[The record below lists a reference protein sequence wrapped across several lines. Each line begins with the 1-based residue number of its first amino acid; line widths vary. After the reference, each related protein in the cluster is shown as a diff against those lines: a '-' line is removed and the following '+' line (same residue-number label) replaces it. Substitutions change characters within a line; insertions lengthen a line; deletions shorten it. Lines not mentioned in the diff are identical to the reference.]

1 MGGGG
6 KGGGGGGAPQ
16 QVTSTTTSSNIPE
29 YARPYVENML
39 QSAQA
44 QIYNDDMTSFR
55 PYEAYSSDPSKYF
68 AGFSPM
74 QQQAQQA
81 AFNLQTPGQFGLGS
95 ELAGQAGIQSLGAQ
109 QRADFLGNQA
119 LGYGQAGQM
128 YGDVGQMYGAQGA
141 QQAQLA
147 AQNAQRQAQMF
158 GQGAVQTGQQALGY
172 GAQGAGYG
180 QGAVNLGQQATN
192 LARQQ
197 GLGYGAQGAG
207 YGAAAAGLAP
217 QAQRYGQGAAD
228 IGMGGLGFGAMGA
241 GFGGRGAQAAEQG
254 FGAGE
259 AFARQATDPA
269 ATKAYMSPYM
279 QNVVDFQK
287 TQAARDFQIA
297 QQARQAGA
305 VAKGAFG
312 GSRQAIENAEAQRNL
327 MSQLQGI
334 EGIGAQ
340 KAFEDAQRQQQFG
353 ANLGL
358 QGLQA
363 GYGGLGLGMQGAGVG
378 LSGLGT
384 AMQGQQAG
392 LAGLG
397 QAGSL
402 YGQGMQGAGVG
413 LQGLQGALAGSAQG
427 MQGYGQGIQGA
438 QAGMQGVQGAL
449 AGYNTGLSGVGQQL
463 AAGQLG
469 LAGTGQGIQGA
480 QAGMQ
485 GAQAGLQGV
494 QGATQAGQYGLAG
507 LGQGI
512 QAGSALGNLGG
523 QQLGAQQNIINA
535 QSTLGGQQ
543 QAMEQQK
550 INQAIQDFATQQQ
563 YPFMQLGML
572 NNLLR
577 GLPMQSMST
586 QQYQAAPSMLT
597 QGLGAA
603 GTLAGAYK
611 AFGGAGGGKVDSIKG
626 FKEGGS
632 IKGIAAFS
640 TGDVVNSVRAKLEAI
655 ADQPNGAAELA
666 KIVQTSSS
674 QEVREMA
681 QAVLMEKRIED
692 QAAQQAPQ
700 VPMSEGIAALP
711 APAMDQMASGGIV
724 AFSEGDQVEDP
735 DLKYQNMIQ
744 RQREAAGV
752 TGPANTKFKEFM
764 AAEVGA
770 LPGMKEQ
777 AKGQMMMDY
786 FSNFGTQPGGALFAG
801 LKAAKEVGPQFKAT
815 ADKVRKAEMDL
826 MKGQADLEQAD
837 RLEKLGLVD
846 KANALRDKYDDRAAA
861 YKRTMDAAN
870 VQARATMAN
879 SARPTDADKRIETIR
894 QAIIAKLPEDQRAA
908 ALKNPAI
915 TAEAQS
921 QYFQSLNLA
930 GAKLDIATVNAI
942 TAREEKDDAL
952 RALRIRLSTADD
964 KDMPGIMA
972 AMEAR
977 KQQIRAEVTNAPAP
991 GTGAPAP
998 AVPSAQ
1004 KAPDISTVTGAPKGS
1019 TIGSFVQGKGFEV
1032 KDKGGNLIGYAQGK

>member
-1 MGGGG
+1 MNLLGMKRKLLPFSGPMGGGG
-6 KGGGGGGAPQ
+6 KGGGGGGPQ

-39 QSAQA
+39 ESAQA

-55 PYEAYSSDPSKYF
+55 PYEAYSSDPNKYF
-68 AGFSPM
+68 AEFSPM
-74 QQQAQQA
+74 QQKAQEA
-81 AFNLQTPGQFGLGS
+81 TYNLQMPGQFGLGS

-109 QRADFLGNQA
+109 QRANFLGDQA
-119 LGYGQAGQM
+119 LGYGQAGSM
-128 YGDVGQMYGAQGA
+128 YGSTGAEQA
-141 QQAQLA
+141 MAAARNAQQQAQ
-147 AQNAQRQAQMF
+147 M
-158 GQGAVQTGQQALGY
+158 
-172 GAQGAGYG
+172 
-180 QGAVNLGQQATN
+180 
-192 LARQQ
+192 
-197 GLGYGAQGAG
+197 YGAQGAG
-207 YGAAAAGLAP
+207 YGAQAAGLAG
-217 QAQRYGQGAAD
+217 QATGAGQAMAD
-228 IGMGGLGFGAMGA
+228 IGAQGLGFGAMGA
-241 GFGGRGAQAAEQG
+241 GFGQQGAEAARKGFEAQQAFESKS
-254 FGAGE
+254 
-259 AFARQATDPA
+259 TDPNA
-269 ATKAYMSPYM
+269 IKAFMSPYM
-279 QNVVDFQK
+279 QNVVDYQK

-305 VAKGAFG
+305 VSKGAFG

-334 EGIGAQ
+334 EGTGAQ
-340 KAFEDAQRQQQFG
+340 KAFEDAQKQQQFG
-353 ANLGL
+353 ANLGI

-384 AMQGQQAG
+384 ALQGRQGQ
-392 LAGLG
+392 LSGLG

-413 LQGLQGALAGSAQG
+413 L
-427 MQGYGQGIQGA
+427 
-438 QAGMQGVQGAL
+438 
-449 AGYNTGLSGVGQQL
+449 SGVGQQL
-463 AAGQLG
+463 GAGNLG

-485 GAQAGLQGV
+485 GVGQAVG
-494 QGATQAGQYGLAG
+494 AGQYGLAG

-535 QSTLGGQQ
+535 QSTMGGQQ
-543 QAMEQQK
+543 QAFEQQK
-550 INQAIQDFATQQQ
+550 INQMIQDFATQQQ

-611 AFGGAGGGKVDSIKG
+611 AFGA
-626 FKEGGS
+626 KEGGV
-632 IKGIAAFS
+632 IKGLKAGGAVAKYS

-711 APAMDQMASGGIV
+711 APAMDQMAGGGII

-735 DLKYQNMIQ
+735 DLKYQDMIK
-744 RQREAAGV
+744 RQREAAGI
-752 TGPANTKFKEFM
+752 TEPANTKFKEFM
-764 AAEVGA
+764 ASQVGA
-770 LPGMKEQ
+770 LPAMKEQ

-786 FSNFGTQPGGALFAG
+786 FSNYGTQPGGALFAG

>member
-1 MGGGG
+1 MNLLGMKRKLLPFSGPMGGGG
-6 KGGGGGGAPQ
+6 KGGGGGGPQ

-55 PYEAYSSDPSKYF
+55 PYEAYSSDPNKYF
-68 AGFSPM
+68 AEFSPM
-74 QQQAQQA
+74 QQKAQQDTY
-81 AFNLQTPGQFGLGS
+81 NLQLPGQFALGS
-95 ELAGQAGIQSLGAQ
+95 ELAGQAGIQSVGAKQ
-109 QRADFLGNQA
+109 QADFLGNQA
-119 LGYGQAGQM
+119 LGYGQAGSM
-128 YGDVGQMYGAQGA
+128 YGSTGAEQAMAAARGAQQQAQMYGAE
-141 QQAQLA
+141 
-147 AQNAQRQAQMF
+147 
-158 GQGAVQTGQQALGY
+158 
-172 GAQGAGYG
+172 
-180 QGAVNLGQQATN
+180 
-192 LARQQ
+192 
-197 GLGYGAQGAG
+197 
-207 YGAAAAGLAP
+207 
-217 QAQRYGQGAAD
+217 
-228 IGMGGLGFGAMGA
+228 GA

-254 FGAGE
+254 FSAGDR
-259 AFARQATDPA
+259 FASQATDPRA
-269 ATKAYMSPYM
+269 VQAYMSPYM
-279 QNVVDFQK
+279 QNVVDYQK

-312 GSRQAIENAEAQRNL
+312 GSRQAIMDSEAQRNL

-334 EGIGAQ
+334 EGMGAQ
-340 KAFEDAQRQQQFG
+340 EAFKNAQAQQQFG

-363 GYGGLGLGMQGAGVG
+363 GYGGLGLG
-378 LSGLGT
+378 
-384 AMQGQQAG
+384 
-392 LAGLG
+392 
-397 QAGSL
+397 
-402 YGQGMQGAGVG
+402 
-413 LQGLQGALAGSAQG
+413 
-427 MQGYGQGIQGA
+427 IQGA
-438 QAGMQGVQGAL
+438 Q
-449 AGYNTGLSGVGQQL
+449 TGLSGVGQQL
-463 AAGQLG
+463 GAGNLG
-469 LAGTGQGIQGA
+469 LAGTAQGI
-480 QAGMQ
+480 Q

-535 QSTLGGQQ
+535 QSTMGGQQ

-550 INQAIQDFATQQQ
+550 INQQIQDFATQQQ

-611 AFGGAGGGKVDSIKG
+611 AFGGAGGGMVDSVKG

-692 QAAQQAPQ
+692 QAAKQAPQ

-724 AFSEGDQVEDP
+724 AFAEGDLVNDEE

-744 RQREAAGV
+744 RQREAAGI

-786 FSNFGTQPGGALFAG
+786 FSNYGTQPGGALFAG

-846 KANALRDKYDDRAAA
+846 KANDLRNKYDDRAAA
-861 YKRTMDAAN
+861 YKRTMDAAR
-870 VQARATMAN
+870 VQAQASTAN
-879 SARPTDADKRIETIR
+879 AARPTDADKRIETIR

-930 GAKLDIATVNAI
+930 GAKLDIATINAI
-942 TAREEKDDAL
+942 TAREEKDPELKAL
-952 RALRIRLSTADD
+952 RTRLSMADD
-964 KDMPGIMA
+964 KDVPGILASIDA
-972 AMEAR
+972 A
-977 KQQIRAEVTNAPAP
+977 KQRVRAEVTNAPAP
-991 GTGAPAP
+991 
-998 AVPSAQ
+998 AVPGAQ

>member
-1 MGGGG
+1 MNLLGMKRKLLPFSGPMGGGG
-6 KGGGGGGAPQ
+6 KGGGGGGAQ
-16 QVTSTTTSSNIPE
+16 QVTSTTSNIPE

-55 PYEAYSSDPSKYF
+55 PYEAYSSDPNKYF
-68 AGFSPM
+68 AEFSPM
-74 QQQAQQA
+74 QQKAQQDTY
-81 AFNLQTPGQFGLGS
+81 NLQLPGQFALGS
-95 ELAGQAGIQSLGAQ
+95 ELAGQAGIQSVGAKQ
-109 QRADFLGNQA
+109 QADFLGNQA
-119 LGYGQAGQM
+119 LGYGQAGSM
-128 YGDVGQMYGAQGA
+128 YGSTGAEQAMAAARGAQQQAQMYGAE
-141 QQAQLA
+141 
-147 AQNAQRQAQMF
+147 
-158 GQGAVQTGQQALGY
+158 
-172 GAQGAGYG
+172 
-180 QGAVNLGQQATN
+180 
-192 LARQQ
+192 
-197 GLGYGAQGAG
+197 
-207 YGAAAAGLAP
+207 
-217 QAQRYGQGAAD
+217 
-228 IGMGGLGFGAMGA
+228 GA

-254 FGAGE
+254 FSAGE
-259 AFARQATDPA
+259 RFASQATDPRA
-269 ATKAYMSPYM
+269 VQAYMSPYM
-279 QNVVDFQK
+279 QNVVDYQK

-305 VAKGAFG
+305 VSKGAFG
-312 GSRQAIENAEAQRNL
+312 GSRQAIMDAEAQRNL

-334 EGIGAQ
+334 EGMGAQ
-340 KAFEDAQRQQQFG
+340 EAFKNAQAQQQFG

-363 GYGGLGLGMQGAGVG
+363 GYGGLGLG
-378 LSGLGT
+378 
-384 AMQGQQAG
+384 
-392 LAGLG
+392 
-397 QAGSL
+397 
-402 YGQGMQGAGVG
+402 
-413 LQGLQGALAGSAQG
+413 
-427 MQGYGQGIQGA
+427 IQGA
-438 QAGMQGVQGAL
+438 Q
-449 AGYNTGLSGVGQQL
+449 TGLSGVGQQL
-463 AAGQLG
+463 GAGNLG
-469 LAGTGQGIQGA
+469 LAGTAQGI
-480 QAGMQ
+480 Q

-494 QGATQAGQYGLAG
+494 QGATQAGQYGLQG

-523 QQLGAQQNIINA
+523 QQLGARQNIINA
-535 QSTLGGQQ
+535 QSTMGGQQ

-611 AFGGAGGGKVDSIKG
+611 AFGGAGGGMVDSVKG
-626 FKEGGS
+626 FKEGGA

-724 AFSEGDQVEDP
+724 AFAEGDLVNEEE

-744 RQREAAGV
+744 RQREAAGI

-870 VQARATMAN
+870 IQAEASRANANRATDLD
-879 SARPTDADKRIETIR
+879 RD
-894 QAIIAKLPEDQRAA
+894 
-908 ALKNPAI
+908 
-915 TAEAQS
+915 AEA
-921 QYFQSLNLA
+921 YFNLLVGEGMNPNDPKTRA
-930 GAKLDIATVNAI
+930 LARQKAREGANPYAQGRLDLQAEAAI
-942 TAREEKDDAL
+942 TARENGDSQLKAL
-952 RALRIRLSTADD
+952 RTQLAIADD
-964 KDMPGIMA
+964 KDKPKIMA
-972 AMEAR
+972 DMEAR
-977 KQQIRAEVTNAPAP
+977 RQQIRAEITKTPATPAP

-998 AVPSAQ
+998 AVPVTAQ
-1004 KAPDISTVTGAPKGS
+1004 PLPTDQKDLKKNEVYNTIRGPAKWDGKVFVPVT
-1019 TIGSFVQGKGFEV
+1019 Q
-1032 KDKGGNLIGYAQGK
+1032 

>member
-1 MGGGG
+1 MNLLGMKRKLLPFSGPMGGGG
-6 KGGGGGGAPQ
+6 KGGGGGGPQ

-55 PYEAYSSDPSKYF
+55 PYEAYSSDPNQYF

-81 AFNLQTPGQFGLGS
+81 TYNLQTPGQFGLGS

-109 QRADFLGNQA
+109 QRANFLGNEA
-119 LGYGQAGQM
+119 LGYGQAGSM
-128 YGDVGQMYGAQGA
+128 YGGAGA
-141 QQAQLA
+141 QQAMQA
-147 AQNAQRQAQMF
+147 AQRAQQQAQM
-158 GQGAVQTGQQALGY
+158 Y

-180 QGAVNLGQQATN
+180 T
-192 LARQQ
+192 
-197 GLGYGAQGAG
+197 
-207 YGAAAAGLAP
+207 AAAGLSP
-217 QAQRYGQGAAD
+217 EAQMYGRQAAD
-228 IGMGGLGFGAMGA
+228 IGQQGLGFGAMGA

-269 ATKAYMSPYM
+269 ATQAYMSPYM
-279 QNVVDFQK
+279 QNVVDYQK

-312 GSRQAIENAEAQRNL
+312 GSRQAIMDSEAQRNL

-334 EGIGAQ
+334 EGMGAQ

-363 GYGGLGLGMQGAGVG
+363 GYGGLGLGMQGAQTG
-378 LSGLGT
+378 LQGLGT

-402 YGQGMQGAGVG
+402 LGQGMQGAGVG
-413 LQGLQGALAGSAQG
+413 LSGVGQQLGAGQLGLQGTA
-427 MQGYGQGIQGA
+427 QGIQGA
-438 QAGMQGVQGAL
+438 Q
-449 AGYNTGLSGVGQQL
+449 T
-463 AAGQLG
+463 
-469 LAGTGQGIQGA
+469 
-480 QAGMQ
+480 
-485 GAQAGLQGV
+485 GLQGV

-512 QAGSALGNLGG
+512 QAGSALGQLGG

-535 QSTLGGQQ
+535 QSTMGAQQ

-611 AFGGAGGGKVDSIKG
+611 AFGA
-626 FKEGGS
+626 KEGGV
-632 IKGIAAFS
+632 IKGLKAGGAVSKYAAGGNTS
-640 TGDVVNSVRAKLEAI
+640 SEVVNSVRSKLAQMDEA
-655 ADQPNGAAELA
+655 QLQQVM
-666 KIVQTSSS
+666 KTSSS
-674 QEVREMA
+674 QEVRQMA
-681 QAVLMEKRIED
+681 AEVLMEKRMAM
-692 QAAQQAPQ
+692 QAEQQAPQ

-724 AFSEGDQVEDP
+724 AFAEGDLVSEDE

-752 TGPANTKFKEFM
+752 TGPANAGYKEFM
-764 AAEVGA
+764 ASQVAG
-770 LPGMKEQ
+770 LPAMKEQ

-801 LKAAKEVGPQFKAT
+801 LKAAKEVSPQFKAT
-815 ADKVRKAEMDL
+815 ADKLRKAEMDL

-861 YKRTMDAAN
+861 YKRTMDAAR
-870 VQARATMAN
+870 VQAQASMANANRATDLD
-879 SARPTDADKRIETIR
+879 RD
-894 QAIIAKLPEDQRAA
+894 
-908 ALKNPAI
+908 
-915 TAEAQS
+915 AEA
-921 QYFQSLNLA
+921 YFNLLVGEGMDPEA
-930 GAKLDIATVNAI
+930 PKTRALARQKAREGANPYAQGKLDLQAEAVI
-942 TAREEKDDAL
+942 TAREKEDPELKAL
-952 RALRIRLSTADD
+952 RMNLTMADD
-964 KDMPGIMA
+964 KDKPGILA

-977 KQQIRAEVTNAPAP
+977 RQKIRADVTKSASAP
-991 GTGAPAP
+991 GTGTPAP
-998 AVPSAQ
+998 A
-1004 KAPDISTVTGAPKGS
+1004 APKIPANTRPMVAAPPAAVDMLKNNDTPEMRKNFDAIFGA
-1019 TIGSFVQGKGFEV
+1019 GAAAKALGK
-1032 KDKGGNLIGYAQGK
+1032 